1 MDQVGRILS
10 MEGFYE
16 GKGKG
21 GVLEEGEEGRREG
34 VERCFVLQCFVLQC
48 FVLQCFVLQCFVLQC
63 FVLQCFVLQG

>member
-34 VERCFVLQCFVLQC
+34 VERCY
-48 FVLQCFVLQCFVLQC
+48 
-63 FVLQCFVLQG
+63 VLQG